1 MGLIDRGT
9 LLSALLWSSLIVA
22 FPGLLTRLW
31 GGYFREMYGVRKNF
45 VVQHLHQ
52 ANQELGYQEGLMVTT
67 RDGITYASMK
77 FTVDSFLDGSR
88 KEFFEALSPLEGD
101 HPTFNVTLRCKT
113 RLGQMIAMIDLGRHP
128 FLRRSKHKQ
137 CHITVPFSEEES
149 LCSLIVHAHEKAT
162 KFGVHLIVRFSV
174 TPDVYW
180 ADPYPQSVRDVFF
193 SVFDWVSDV
202 MLIERR
208 RIKRVK

>member
-1 MGLIDRGT
+1 MSVLIW
-9 LLSALLWSSLIVA
+9 LSFAAV

-31 GGYFREMYGVRKNF
+31 GGYFREKYGVRRHF

-52 ANQELGYQEGLMVTT
+52 TNQELGYQDDLTVTT

-77 FTVDSFLDGSR
+77 LKVDSFINGSR

-128 FLRRSKHKQ
+128 FLRPSAHRQ
-137 CHITVPFSEEES
+137 YRMTVPFSEEAS

-174 TPDVYW
+174 TPEVYW
-180 ADPYPQSVRDVFF
+180 ADPYPQAVRDAFF
-193 SVFDWVSDV
+193 SVFDFVADV

-208 RIKRVK
+208 RK